1 MVEDT
6 DGRSGPSSRR
16 KFIIAGGA
24 LGLAG
29 LAGCTGGGGGS
40 SGSSDGSEEAGAGL
54 ESSGDGGSEESSG
67 DGGGSEE
74 PSDPLLTDDSE
85 FEYANPNWEENNYLL
100 TAIAENDYF
109 QGSKT
114 DLDNMKNQDVDELAH
129 GEPPREL
136 PEDESDWV
144 DPDPLVFVDKPGES
158 GQAEFQET
166 IQPML
171 DRIAETT
178 GRDVE
183 WQPVDSN
190 AATVEALRA
199 GRAHIGDVSTGTTA
213 FAVNLGGAVPF
224 ADPISPTGQFG
235 YRLLAI
241 TRADMDEIQSV
252 KDFLEYDVAHT
263 EPASNSGNQ
272 APSALFDQF
281 FDVTPGED
289 YEVEFSGGH
298 DQSGRGIAVGDYD
311 CGPICSTCLDDL
323 IQATDDMSYD
333 DFKVVWAS
341 NPFPP
346 GPIVHRYNLHPDL
359 VEGIKEAYIGTDWTG
374 TTYAEETGEAEYVPI
389 DYKTVFNDIM
399 VIQRYNGVEYE
410 SGSL

>member
-1 MVEDT
+1 MVEHT
-6 DGRSGPSSRR
+6 GERTETSSRR
-16 KFIIAGGA
+16 RFILAGGA
-24 LGLAG
+24 VGIAG
-29 LAGCTGGGGGS
+29 VAGCTGGGG
-40 SGSSDGSEEAGAGL
+40 DGAGGDGAGAGL
-54 ESSGDGGSEESSG
+54 ESSSEDGGDGSDGGDGDDGGSG
-67 DGGGSEE
+67 D
-74 PSDPLLTDDSE
+74 PMLTDASE
-85 FEYANPNWEENNYLL
+85 FDPAEPNWEENNYLM

-109 QGSKT
+109 QGSST
-114 DLDNMKNQDVDELAH
+114 DLENMQNRDIDEVAH

-144 DPDPLVFVDKPGES
+144 DPDELVFVDKPGES
-158 GQAEFQET
+158 GEAQFQET

-171 DRIAETT
+171 DRIEETT
-178 GRDVE
+178 GRSVR

-190 AATVEALRA
+190 AASVEALRS
-199 GRAHIGDVSTGTTA
+199 GRAHLGNVSTGTTA

-252 KDFLEYDVAHT
+252 EDFPDYDVAHT

-272 APSALFDQF
+272 APSALFDQY

-298 DQSGRGIAVGDYD
+298 DQSGRGISVGDYD
-311 CGPICSTCLDDL
+311 CGPICSTCVDDL
-323 IQATDDMSYD
+323 IQANDDMDYD

-346 GPIVHRYNLHPDL
+346 GPVVHRYNLHPDL
-359 VEGIKEAYIGTDWTG
+359 VEGIKEAYIETDWTG
-374 TTYAEETGEAEYVPI
+374 TDYAEATGEAEYVPI

-410 SGSL
+410 SGNL